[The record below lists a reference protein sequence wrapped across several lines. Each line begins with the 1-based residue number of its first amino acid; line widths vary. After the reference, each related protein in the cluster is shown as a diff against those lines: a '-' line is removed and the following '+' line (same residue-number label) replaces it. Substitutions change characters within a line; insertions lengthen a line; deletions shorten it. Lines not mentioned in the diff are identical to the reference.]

1 MMPLTLWVKESGGYL
16 MPEAHT
22 LPLPGHSQ
30 THREMRVQGREC
42 ASSWPQRECSS

>member
-22 LPLPGHSQ
+22 LPLPGHSLG
-30 THREMRVQGREC
+30 TSWAVQGREC
-42 ASSWPQRECSS
+42 ASSWSQRECSS